1 MDFIPVSTPS
11 LSSADAQ
18 AVAQAIEEGWISS
31 EGPQVREFEEKFADA
46 IGAQHGIAVAN
57 GTAALDIAYEALD
70 IGPGDEVILPSF
82 TIVSCLNH
90 ILRSG
95 ATPVF
100 VDSKPDTWNIDPD
113 AIADAITARTKVI
126 VVVHV
131 YGLPAD
137 IDRIKKI
144 AGDRGIALVED
155 SAEAHGQ
162 HLEGSPLGS
171 FGTLSTFSFYS
182 NKLITTGEGGM
193 ILTDD
198 DDLASRTRELRNL
211 SFNPEKRF
219 VHTTIGWNYR
229 LTAMQA
235 ALGLSQLSRMEELL
249 AHKKEIGRHYQELL
263 QEVDELTLPLPA
275 YRGSDNVYWVFGVVL
290 KPQSQL
296 SAEGAM
302 EALRQRGIGTRP
314 FFYPL
319 HRQPVLEKFGIS
331 AQQELPISEH
341 LGQFGFYLPNGA
353 DSTPETR
360 EYVAQNLKEVVA
372 SS

>member
-1 MDFIPVSTPS
+1 
-11 LSSADAQ
+11 
-18 AVAQAIEEGWISS
+18 
-31 EGPQVREFEEKFADA
+31 
-46 IGAQHGIAVAN
+46 
-57 GTAALDIAYEALD
+57 
-70 IGPGDEVILPSF
+70 
-82 TIVSCLNH
+82 
-90 ILRSG
+90 
-95 ATPVF
+95 
-100 VDSKPDTWNIDPD
+100 
-113 AIADAITARTKVI
+113 
-126 VVVHV
+126 
-131 YGLPAD
+131 
-137 IDRIKKI
+137 
-144 AGDRGIALVED
+144 
-155 SAEAHGQ
+155 
-162 HLEGSPLGS
+162 
-171 FGTLSTFSFYS
+171 
-182 NKLITTGEGGM
+182 M

-290 KPQSQL
+290 KPQSHL

-360 EYVAQNLKEVVA
+360 QYVAQNLKEVVA